1 MVVEFH
7 TQVEQKFNIS
17 KFSPKHMKVLFQS
30 QGLIND
36 EYKQIYKQ
44 HLPDVVEL
52 VFPSDA
58 TEETLLELIPSAK
71 VFVGYQVS
79 EILLEKAK
87 ELSHI
92 QVPWTGTNSLDLE
105 LLKKYEN
112 LTISNSHS
120 NSLSIAEHAVAL
132 FLSAAK
138 KLVYRDSQMRKGSW
152 KPRYDDTNSV
162 WLTGKTAGIIGYGA
176 IGQKVARMLKYGFNM
191 KVLAIKRN
199 LNQSSEANLCD
210 FLGSIDDLDEVLSE
224 SDFILIALPLNEE
237 TRGIIGENQFKLIKK
252 TAILVNIARGPI
264 VDEKALY
271 TALEQ
276 KKIGSAAIDVWYNY
290 PQNRDQPTEVFQ
302 NYDFESLDNII
313 MSPHSAFKVLDR
325 EKAFA
330 EDIIENILR
339 VFKGKIPLNQIN
351 LDLGY

>member
-1 MVVEFH
+1 M
-7 TQVEQKFNIS
+7 Q
-17 KFSPKHMKVLFQS
+17 VLFQS

-44 HLPDVVEL
+44 QLPDDVEL
-52 VFPSDA
+52 VFPSD
-58 TEETLLELIPSAK
+58 TSEETLLELIPTAK

-79 EILLEKAK
+79 EILLETAK

-92 QVPWTGTNSLDLE
+92 QVPWTGTNSLDLK
-105 LLKKYEN
+105 LLKEYQN

-138 KLVYRDSQMRKGSW
+138 QLVYRDIQMRKGSW
-152 KPRYDDTNSV
+152 KPRYDDTNSF
-162 WLTGKTAGIIGYGA
+162 WLTGKTVGIIGFGA
-176 IGQKVARMLKYGFNM
+176 IGRKVARMLKHGFNM

-199 LNQSSEANLCD
+199 PNESPEEDLCD
-210 FLGSIDDLDEVLSE
+210 FLGSIDDLDNLLSE

-237 TRGIIGENQFKLIKK
+237 TRGLIGESQFKLIKN

-264 VDEKALY
+264 IDEKALF

-276 KKIGSAAIDVWYNY
+276 QTIGSAAIDVWYNY
-290 PQNRDQPTEVFQ
+290 PQNRDQPTEVYQ
-302 NYDFESLDNII
+302 NYAFETLDNII

-325 EKAFA
+325 EEVFA
-330 EDIIENILR
+330 KDIIENIHR
-339 VFKGKIPLNQIN
+339 VFEGKTPLNQIN